1 MKKCLLV
8 FILMFLFCFIK
19 PDYNFYSLSVNYNG
33 THNFYSS
40 VKIIDDN
47 IDITKNGNGYI
58 ISCNTKD
65 APKIKNKINN
75 NFIYGESFSFNGS
88 KNDINI
94 IIKKLKIEILS
105 KQDLDNIIVIEG
117 YSPLIN
123 KSIYINNENINIQIA
138 FNNNKITVGY
148 PLILGSF

>member
-1 MKKCLLV
+1 MKAFFKKYGIYILAPLLTTLL
-8 FILMFLFCFIK
+8 ILVVYLLKGMYPFGS
-19 PDYNFYSLSVNYNG
+19 N
-33 THNFYSS
+33 T
-40 VKIIDDN
+40 IIQADLGQGHIPN
-47 IDITKNGNGYI
+47 CYLMWYI
-58 ISCNTKD
+58 IHGVV
-65 APKIKNKINN
+65 
-75 NFIYGESFSFNGS
+75 GESFSFNGS

>member
-1 MKKCLLV
+1 M
-8 FILMFLFCFIK
+8 
-19 PDYNFYSLSVNYNG
+19 
-33 THNFYSS
+33 
-40 VKIIDDN
+40 
-47 IDITKNGNGYI
+47 ITYKF
-58 ISCNTKD
+58 
-65 APKIKNKINN
+65 NN